1 MFYWIFTYCLLL
13 NNFLVYFSLIKI
25 NLNKTMGNCIDAE
38 QDNYE
43 FKPIHEVKQEVSRKR
58 GVISLLFNL
67 LLLLIYFTPR
77 LNMNTMRKSTTTRR
91 KTMTILKIKSK

>member
-1 MFYWIFTYCLLL
+1 
-13 NNFLVYFSLIKI
+13 
-25 NLNKTMGNCIDAE
+25 MGNCIDAE